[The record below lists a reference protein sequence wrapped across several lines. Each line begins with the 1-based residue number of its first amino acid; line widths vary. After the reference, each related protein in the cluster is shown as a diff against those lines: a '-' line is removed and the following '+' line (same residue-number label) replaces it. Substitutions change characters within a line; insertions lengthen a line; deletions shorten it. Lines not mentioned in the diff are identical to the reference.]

1 MIMTEETG
9 RKLTATTFFF
19 SKQTIKKKKLK
30 KGGKFCHWISLA
42 DLHMYRWHTGDGA
55 DLWPNGQPAAY
66 SGRLSSYR
74 SSCLSEQRTRNV
86 VLSLHWK
93 NLAATPERCFF
104 FQIVWCT
111 SRASCL
117 YSSEISSYGANPE
130 TEKVPPHVCML
141 KKVPIK
147 TPNDTV
153 YGELSRLP
161 IACVIYDQ
169 MCEVLVQTPRAAWS
183 LLFEEILSNICS
195 LAQEGKIKWTSCIK
209 LLLSQTG
216 FAEIRLY
223 VNVVL
228 VMEACSWKSEEKDY
242 VLVFVTAGS
251 VV

>member
-1 MIMTEETG
+1 MDSLQPTAADFRATGAPVWANNEQEMLCLVYTEKTW
-9 RKLTATTFFF
+9 L
-19 SKQTIKKKKLK
+19 QLP
-30 KGGKFCHWISLA
+30 KG
-42 DLHMYRWHTGDGA
+42 
-55 DLWPNGQPAAY
+55 
-66 SGRLSSYR
+66 
-74 SSCLSEQRTRNV
+74 V
-86 VLSLHWK
+86 
-93 NLAATPERCFF
+93 FF

>member
-104 FQIVWCT
+104 FFKSFDAQVVPVVFTHRRSQVMGQTQRQRRCHRMFVCWKKYLSKPQMT
-111 SRASCL
+111 QS
-117 YSSEISSYGANPE
+117 
-130 TEKVPPHVCML
+130 TENL
-141 KKVPIK
+141 A
-147 TPNDTV
+147 V
-153 YGELSRLP
+153 YQLP
-161 IACVIYDQ
+161 A
-169 MCEVLVQTPRAAWS
+169 
-183 LLFEEILSNICS
+183 
-195 LAQEGKIKWTSCIK
+195 
-209 LLLSQTG
+209 
-216 FAEIRLY
+216 
-223 VNVVL
+223 
-228 VMEACSWKSEEKDY
+228 
-242 VLVFVTAGS
+242 
-251 VV
+251 